1 MSRIYERSAGRTGGV
16 AAPLYEMSL
25 AGTRRVRQA
34 VRRSG
39 RLRSLKPGT
48 PQFTFVMGLVFLFA
62 GLAELVGV
70 VCGAPHSAAHWGWIA
85 VAIWL
90 AGGGVLIALAT
101 LQLHR
106 TARVRVPL

>member
-1 MSRIYERSAGRTGGV
+1 M
-16 AAPLYEMSL
+16 
-25 AGTRRVRQA
+25 
-34 VRRSG
+34 RRSG

-70 VCGAPHSAAHWGWIA
+70 VAGAPHGVPHGAAPGAVHGGWVA

-90 AGGGVLIALAT
+90 AGGAALIALAT
-101 LQLHR
+101 RQLHR
-106 TARVRVPL
+106 PARAPVPSLSTDSPRP

>member
-1 MSRIYERSAGRTGGV
+1 MSRIYRRSAGRTDGV
-16 AAPLYEMSL
+16 AAALYEVDL
-25 AGTRRVRQA
+25 AGTRRVRLA

-70 VCGAPHSAAHWGWIA
+70 VYGAPHGAPREGWIA

-90 AGGGVLIALAT
+90 AGGEIGRASC
-101 LQLHR
+101 R
-106 TARVRVPL
+106 ERV

>member
-1 MSRIYERSAGRTGGV
+1 M
-16 AAPLYEMSL
+16 P
-25 AGTRRVRQA
+25 
-34 VRRSG
+34 RSG

-48 PQFTFVMGLVFLFA
+48 PQFTFVMGLVFLTA

-70 VCGAPHSAAHWGWIA
+70 VYGAPHWGWIA

-90 AGGGVLIALAT
+90 AGGGALVALAT

-106 TARVRVPL
+106 RPTARVPL

>member
-1 MSRIYERSAGRTGGV
+1 
-16 AAPLYEMSL
+16 
-25 AGTRRVRQA
+25 

-70 VCGAPHSAAHWGWIA
+70 VYGAPHWGWIA

-106 TARVRVPL
+106 TASVRVPL

>member
-1 MSRIYERSAGRTGGV
+1 MASTGGCD
-16 AAPLYEMSL
+16 A
-25 AGTRRVRQA
+25 A

-48 PQFTFVMGLVFLFA
+48 PQFTFVMGLVFLGA

-70 VCGAPHSAAHWGWIA
+70 VYGAPRWGWIA

-90 AGGGVLIALAT
+90 AGGSALVALAT
-101 LQLHR
+101 VQLHR
-106 TARVRVPL
+106 APGARVPL